1 MTMTIY
7 EALGGKAGIRNLVEA
22 FYPKVVADPLLGP
35 LFPED
40 IEPVMD
46 KQELFLTQFFGGE
59 PLYTEQYGHP
69 RMRARHMHI
78 PITNDHAAAWLRCM
92 EQALAENVP
101 DVELRQFVLE
111 RLSGSAY
118 FFVNS

>member
-7 EALGGKAGIRNLVEA
+7 EALGGQAGIRRIVEA
-22 FYPKVVADPLLGP
+22 FYPKVVKDPLIGP

-40 IEPVMD
+40 IDPVID

-78 PITNDHAAAWLRCM
+78 SIGKEHAEAWLQCM
-92 EQALAENVP
+92 YQALQEVGVP
-101 DVELRQFVLE
+101 EEVVDPVME
-111 RLSGSAY
+111 RLAGSAY